1 MQRDEE
7 NGNLGCSIESVQVQI
22 QNGTSTQILQE
33 NTTGCVEI
41 LILFEGVVGAGT
53 GGIPL
58 VVCSNRKRKKTRLLW
73 LF

>member
-7 NGNLGCSIESVQVQI
+7 NGGNLGCSIESVQVQI

-41 LILFEGVVGAGT
+41 LIVFEDM
-53 GGIPL
+53 GG
-58 VVCSNRKRKKTRLLW
+58 
-73 LF
+73 